1 MLGTTDFRQ
10 ILGIGD
16 TSSDPRLVAR
26 LLIPSSLDPF
36 MRAWMKSLPIGISL
50 LLCGSGCCCLKRC
63 CCSWS
68 SPTPQLEC
76 RQVEPQ
82 PIVPDLSLVP
92 KDLPP
97 AFPGGQYCA
106 LSERDAQ
113 CLAAKNSKTANL
125 LEQEADAV
133 ATQKKCFHDGTALAQ
148 DILILQATH
157 KRNLDASIALQLFLK
172 LAEAEGGTQN
182 LQKRLHELDGML
194 SDADELQS
202 RGVASPI
209 SKNGLEMQRLELLHR
224 QAEVQGTIDRL
235 NSQLADALG
244 VELPPNSRY
253 WPEVDLLVDPE
264 LPVVEEA
271 VYTAFGN
278 RADLAALRIAAQA
291 DGREAIAAARLLLQ
305 PLGVGLATS
314 GSSHCL
320 AKLMALCSHHNE
332 SDVRSDQLNQAY
344 QDHRRTVEHE
354 VRQAINLQTMR
365 LTQLAL
371 SRDRQHVAQVLL
383 KSTER
388 QQEMTVAPFG
398 VRKSRLDGL
407 AADQDLLHDVIEWK
421 IAVVRLREAQG
432 LLAIECGYD
441 AAARCR

>member
-1 MLGTTDFRQ
+1 
-10 ILGIGD
+10 
-16 TSSDPRLVAR
+16 
-26 LLIPSSLDPF
+26 

-50 LLCGSGCCCLKRC
+50 LLCGTGCGCLKRC

-68 SPTPQLEC
+68 RSTPQLEC

-97 AFPGGQYCA
+97 PLPVGQYCA
-106 LSERDAQ
+106 LAERDAQ

-133 ATQKKCFHDGTALAQ
+133 AIQKKCFHDGTELAQ
-148 DILILQATH
+148 DILLLQAAH

-172 LAEAEGGTQN
+172 LAEAEGGAQN
-182 LQKRLHELDGML
+182 VQKRLHELEGML
-194 SDADELQS
+194 SDANEFQS
-202 RGVASPI
+202 RGIALPI
-209 SKNGLEMQRLELLHR
+209 SKNELDMQRLEVLHR
-224 QAEVQGTIDRL
+224 QAEVRGTIGRH

-244 VELPPNSRY
+244 VEVPPETRG
-253 WPEVDLLVDPE
+253 WPEVDLLVDPQ
-264 LPVVEEA
+264 LPVVDEA

-291 DGREAIAAARLLLQ
+291 DGREAIAAARLILQ
-305 PLGVGLATS
+305 PLGVGMATAQ
-314 GSSHCL
+314 SSHCL
-320 AKLMALCSHHNE
+320 TKVLQLCSHHSE
-332 SDVRSDQLNQAY
+332 SDVRSDQLNQALH
-344 QDHRRTVEHE
+344 DHRRTVEHE
-354 VRQAINLQTMR
+354 VRQAIDLQSMR

-371 SRDRQHVAQVLL
+371 SRDRQQVAQVRL

-388 QQEMTVAPFG
+388 QQELVGGPFG
-398 VRKSRLDGL
+398 VRKSRLENL